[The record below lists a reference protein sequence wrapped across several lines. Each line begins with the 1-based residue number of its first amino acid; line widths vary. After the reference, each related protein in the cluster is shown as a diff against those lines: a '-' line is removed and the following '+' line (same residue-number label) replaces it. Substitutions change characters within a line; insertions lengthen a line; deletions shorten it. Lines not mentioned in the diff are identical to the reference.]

1 MPAAS
6 VDGTI
11 ESPNTAWSEIG
22 VGLEVAFPV
31 YPFERFTEKA
41 KRVLTLAQD
50 EAEKAH
56 HSYIGSEHLLLG
68 LMRQGDGLGAQVL
81 YGLGLEIEQV
91 RATIDSVLGRNERI
105 RVQQIIPTSR
115 VKKIIEIAFEEAK
128 RMNNRYVG
136 TEHLLLGLLIE
147 GEGIAA
153 HVLEDLGA
161 NLDKVRHELDSLLK
175 EQSPEE
181 GSPADQPGR
190 PAARFLNPPSQSF
203 LPRRHGYG
211 DLDRLTSEST
221 SALALAEEEAVKAG
235 VGYVG
240 PEHLLVGL
248 VRQAEGSAGQALLAL
263 GVDLKRVRREL
274 AKKRSS
280 SPPLAVQAVIPTPRL
295 HHAVGVVAR
304 QEADQGPT
312 GRVDTQ
318 HLLLA
323 ITAEES
329 DQAVKL
335 LRTLKVDVA
344 ALREQLSKLGAEPPT

>member
-1 MPAAS
+1 
-6 VDGTI
+6 
-11 ESPNTAWSEIG
+11 
-22 VGLEVAFPV
+22 VGWEVAFPV

-41 KRVLTLAQD
+41 KTVLTLAQD
-50 EAEKAH
+50 EAERAH
-56 HSYIGSEHLLLG
+56 HSYIGTEHLLLG
-68 LMRQGDGLGAQVL
+68 LMREGDGLGGQVL
-81 YGLGLEIEQV
+81 SRLGLEIEQV
-91 RATIDSVLGRNERI
+91 RATIDSVLGRNERVRI
-105 RVQQIIPTSR
+105 QQIIPTSR

-128 RMNNRYVG
+128 RMNNSYVG

-161 NLDKVRHELDSLLK
+161 NLDKVRHELDSVLK

-190 PAARFLNPPSQSF
+190 PSARYLPTPPSHSF
-203 LPRRHGYG
+203 LPGRHGYG

-221 SALALAEEEAVKAG
+221 IALALAEEEAVKAG

-240 PEHLLVGL
+240 TEHLLLGL
-248 VRQAEGSAGQALLAL
+248 VRQAEGTAGQALLAL

-274 AKKRSS
+274 AKKRPS
-280 SPPLAVQAVIPTPRL
+280 SPPLAVQAVIPTPGLR
-295 HHAVGVVAR
+295 HAVVIVAR
-304 QEADQGPT
+304 QEADHGFT

-329 DQAVKL
+329 DRAANVL
-335 LRTLKVDVA
+335 LVLGVDVA
-344 ALREQLSKLGAEPPT
+344 ALRGQLSNLGAGPPP